1 MHRCMNQHRLAI
13 CVPQSTYYS
22 LTAMRRRYPRPRR
35 LDWPTCRANQ
45 SAERLDPG
53 PFLASAQDLS
63 APDIPSGQVLQSSAS
78 LVLVFHLHR
87 PPRAGRQRRMAADAG
102 LDACLLVRTD
112 DVVLATQWFAFPGT
126 IVRIEDPCRF
136 LGEPRISRKDPVL
149 VTPRLDRVGIEN
161 SPDRA
166 GTDDSADRS
175 RGSSG
180 EIREGQP
187 TQGELSLADS
197 LTSDGLN
204 DGLITRGKKR
214 AFARVLPDPPKRS
227 RLEPNG
233 DARGVRNWDAIPR
246 RHQPRRWT
254 RLVIRRVGVRAS
266 PFGIEQARRTV
277 DERDRDIFRRVQPEI
292 LVDQE
297 ALGRA

>member
-1 MHRCMNQHRLAI
+1 MLRGRSERSVGQGRGQERSLGFQFRQERLQCGSIEFPVERARLAVRQFLVQPQPHFDLLQAGEVIRGQHLPLDDREVDLHLVQPTGMHRCMDQHRLAI

-78 LVLVFHLHR
+78 LVLVFHPHR

-112 DVVLATQWFAFPGT
+112 DVVLATQWLAFPGT
-126 IVRIEDPCRF
+126 IVQIENPSRF
-136 LGEPRISRKDPVL
+136 LGEPRISREDPVL

-161 SPDRA
+161 STAYGAP
-166 GTDDSADRS
+166 G
-175 RGSSG
+175 
-180 EIREGQP
+180 
-187 TQGELSLADS
+187 
-197 LTSDGLN
+197 
-204 DGLITRGKKR
+204 
-214 AFARVLPDPPKRS
+214 
-227 RLEPNG
+227 
-233 DARGVRNWDAIPR
+233 
-246 RHQPRRWT
+246 
-254 RLVIRRVGVRAS
+254 
-266 PFGIEQARRTV
+266 
-277 DERDRDIFRRVQPEI
+277 
-292 LVDQE
+292 
-297 ALGRA
+297 